1 MSHKMPIVVTA
12 AIIIDENKRLF
23 LAKRKQGDT
32 LGGCWE
38 FPGGKLEAGEKPD
51 KCLEREIKEE
61 LDIEIKAAAPFNFSY
76 FEYDE
81 KKILLLAYLCEYKGG
96 QARAVDCD
104 GFGFFHKAGITDAG
118 LKTAPADVSLLDELI
133 VRGLIN

>member
-1 MSHKMPIVVTA
+1 LSYLMPLVVTA
-12 AIIIDENKRLF
+12 AVIIDEKKRLF

-32 LGGCWE
+32 LSGCWE
-38 FPGGKLEAGEKPD
+38 LPGGKLEAGEKPG

-76 FEYDE
+76 FEYGE

-96 QARAVDCD
+96 RARAVDCD
-104 GFGFFHKAGITDAG
+104 DFGFFYKDDIVSAG
-118 LKTAPADVSLLDELI
+118 LTIAPADVALLNELI
-133 VRGLIN
+133 ERGLIE

>member
-1 MSHKMPIVVTA
+1 MPHKMPLAVTA
-12 AIIIDENKRLF
+12 AIIIDEKKRLF
-23 LAKRKQGDT
+23 LAKRKPGDT
-32 LGGCWE
+32 PGGCWE

-76 FEYDE
+76 FEYGE

-96 QARAVDCD
+96 RARAVDCD
-104 GFGFFHKAGITDAG
+104 DFGFFYKADIAAAG
-118 LKTAPADVSLLDELI
+118 LKIAPADVALLDELI
-133 VRGLIN
+133 MRGLIE